1 MNDVVCKIIYC
12 MKKKLLLGAI
22 LAWSCLLLPAQKL
35 PDLKLPL
42 PHDST
47 LLDVRTTNFPEMK
60 ELYFTPLAGAPVL
73 NGPIRVD
80 GTIREI
86 RTEEHGLAYPT
97 VFDWNRDG
105 KPDLLVGEFLTGQSR
120 I

>member
-1 MNDVVCKIIYC
+1 M
-12 MKKKLLLGAI
+12 
-22 LAWSCLLLPAQKL
+22 SAQKL

-47 LLDVRTTNFPEMK
+47 LLDVRTTDFPVMK
-60 ELYFTPLAGAPVL
+60 ELYFTPILGAPVL
-73 NGPIRVD
+73 GGPMRVD
-80 GTIREI
+80 GTVREI

-97 VFDWNRDG
+97 LFDWNRDG

-120 I
+120 IKVYLNVGTKKKPKSPPKRRRWTR